1 MFAFV
6 KKLLIP
12 SLVIYLAFCATLF
25 FSQESLL
32 FKPNHQVADKNTIF
46 PEAIEHRI
54 PVNDTLSLQAWFR
67 PPSHKDAITVVM
79 LHGNAGNL
87 STRKRHIDNFRDT
100 ERGFLIF
107 SWRGYGNNPGKPS
120 EVGLYEDAQAVLNWL
135 NQKGIPDTHI
145 VLYGESL
152 GSGMA
157 IQMAAHRKLKGVMLG
172 APYTSITE
180 MAKRDYPWMPIDLL
194 LKHPFDSL
202 SKLPDIS
209 EPLAILHSRDD
220 PVIPFELGQK
230 LAKHANE
237 PKAFYRFT
245 DRGHTGF
252 TKADLDTALTWI
264 LEQ

>member
-1 MFAFV
+1 MLSTFT
-6 KKLLIP
+6 KLSKLI
-12 SLVIYLAFCATLF
+12 LIVYLAACAYLYIA
-25 FSQESLL
+25 QEGLL
-32 FKPNHQVADKNTIF
+32 FKPDAALNSKQNSFADSTEYF
-46 PEAIEHRI
+46 I
-54 PVNDTLSLQAWFR
+54 PVSDDISLQAWFR
-67 PPSHKDAITVVM
+67 APASSQHITVVM

-87 STRKRHIDNFRDT
+87 STRKRHIDNFRDPK
-100 ERGFLIF
+100 RGFLIF
-107 SWRGYGNNPGKPS
+107 SWRGYGNNAGKPS
-120 EVGLYEDAQAVLNWL
+120 EAGLYADAQAALDWL
-135 NQKGIPDTHI
+135 NHKGIPDTQI
-145 VLYGESL
+145 ILYGESL
-152 GSGMA
+152 GSGVAVEMA
-157 IQMAAHRKLKGVMLG
+157 THRELKGLILG

-230 LAKHANE
+230 LAKQAHE

-264 LEQ
+264 LKQ

>member
-1 MFAFV
+1 MLTLI
-6 KKLLIP
+6 KKLLAL
-12 SLVIYLAFCATLF
+12 SLVVYLAACAALF
-25 FSQESLL
+25 FAQEFLL
-32 FKPNHQVADKNTIF
+32 FKPDHQVADKNTIF
-46 PEAIEHRI
+46 PEAIEYRI
-54 PVNDTLSLQAWFR
+54 PVNDTLSLQAWSN

-87 STRKRHIDNFRDT
+87 STRKKHIDNFRDA

-120 EVGLYEDAQAVLNWL
+120 EAGLYADAQAALNWL
-135 NQKGIPDTHI
+135 NQKGIPDTQI
-145 VLYGESL
+145 ILYGESL
-152 GSGMA
+152 GSGVAVEMA
-157 IQMAAHRKLKGVMLG
+157 TQRELKGLILG

-230 LAKHANE
+230 LAKQAHE

>member
-6 KKLLIP
+6 KKLLIL
-12 SLVIYLAFCATLF
+12 SLVIYLAVCAALF
-25 FSQESLL
+25 FAQDSLL
-32 FKPNHQVADKNTIF
+32 FKPDHQVADKNAMF
-46 PEAIEHRI
+46 PEAIEYRI

-87 STRKRHIDNFRDT
+87 STRKRHIDNFRDA

-120 EVGLYEDAQAVLNWL
+120 EAGLYADAQAVLNWL
-135 NQKGIPDTHI
+135 NQKGIPDTQI
-145 VLYGESL
+145 ILYGESL
-152 GSGMA
+152 GSGVAVEMA
-157 IQMAAHRKLKGVMLG
+157 TQRELKGLILG

>member
-1 MFAFV
+1 MFTFV
-6 KKLLIP
+6 QKLLTL
-12 SLVIYLAFCATLF
+12 SLVIYLGACAALF
-25 FSQESLL
+25 FAQESLL
-32 FKPNHQVADKNTIF
+32 FKPDSQVTDKNAIF
-46 PEAIEHRI
+46 PEATEYRI
-54 PVNDTLSLQAWFR
+54 PVTDTLSLQAWFR
-67 PPSHKDAITVVM
+67 PPRHADAITVVM

-120 EVGLYEDAQAVLNWL
+120 ETGLYADAQAVIDWL
-135 NQKGIPDTHI
+135 NQQGIPDSSI

-152 GSGMA
+152 GSGVA
-157 IQMAAHRKLKGVMLG
+157 IEMAAHRQLKGVILG
-172 APYTSITE
+172 APYTSIID
-180 MAKRDYPWMPIDLL
+180 MAKRDYPWMPIELL

-202 SKLPDIS
+202 SKLPQVT

-220 PVIPFELGQK
+220 RVIPFELGKELVEQ
-230 LAKHANE
+230 AQA
-237 PKAFYRFT
+237 PKRFYDFT

-252 TKADLDTALTWI
+252 NKTDLDTALKWI

>member
-1 MFAFV
+1 MLSTFTTIS
-6 KKLLIP
+6 KLILIVYF
-12 SLVIYLAFCATLF
+12 SACAYLYIA
-25 FSQESLL
+25 QDDLL
-32 FKPNHQVADKNTIF
+32 FKPDAALNSKKDSFADSTEYFITVSDNI
-46 PEAIEHRI
+46 
-54 PVNDTLSLQAWFR
+54 SLQAWFR
-67 PPSHKDAITVVM
+67 TPVDSHDITIVM

-87 STRKRHIDNFRDT
+87 STRKRHIDNFRDPK
-100 ERGFLIF
+100 RGFLIF
-107 SWRGYGNNPGKPS
+107 SWRGYGNNSGKPS
-120 EVGLYEDAQAVLNWL
+120 EAGLYADAKAVLDWL
-135 NQKGIPDTHI
+135 NQKGIPDSQI
-145 VLYGESL
+145 ILYGESL
-152 GSGMA
+152 GSGVAVEMA
-157 IQMAAHRKLKGVMLG
+157 TQRQLKGLILG

-202 SKLPDIS
+202 SKIPDIS

-237 PKAFYRFT
+237 PIAFYRIT

-252 TKADLDTALTWI
+252 NKTDLDTALAWI